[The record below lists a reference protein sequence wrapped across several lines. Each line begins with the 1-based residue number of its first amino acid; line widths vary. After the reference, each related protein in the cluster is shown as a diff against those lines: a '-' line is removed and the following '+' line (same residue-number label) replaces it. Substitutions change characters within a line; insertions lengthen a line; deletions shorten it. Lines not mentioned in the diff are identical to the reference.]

1 MYKQTLNGEWNMQKV
16 GGDKVFKAFVP
27 TTMYQVLFEND
38 QIADPYIDE
47 NDRALTA
54 LSDDDYVFYR
64 DFQVNSDILDNDRVE
79 LEFLGLDTLSTIYL
93 NQTIIGKTDNMHC
106 EYTYDVKHLLTNGVN
121 SIRIEFKSP
130 NVYIAKEQN
139 KDPLWGV
146 ANPLPGYEHLR
157 KAHHMFGWDWG
168 PQLPD
173 MGIWRPVTLK
183 AYSIAKLENYYITQ
197 VHKKDYVRL
206 EIDVELSEQWIEIK
220 KRNPKVQLSHEIL
233 DPKKHNIFQGTSEI
247 DHLVVDIKNPELW
260 WPNGYGEHPLYTVV
274 IKLVEEDRIL
284 DTLTKRIGLRTVTM
298 TREKDEYGE
307 SFDMT
312 VNGLRI
318 FAMGAD
324 YIPEDILINT
334 MSKERTRDL
343 LEDCKL
349 ANFNHMR
356 VWGGA
361 FYPDDYFYDICD
373 EFGLLVWQ
381 DFMFACGVYRLR
393 EKFQESITREITQ
406 NVRRIRHHACMALW
420 CGNNE
425 MEMGLVDWGIPNNE
439 SLRMDYLIMYEK
451 LIPGIVAEQDPE
463 AFYWPASPSSGGGFL
478 NPNGDDKGD
487 VHYWEVFH
495 GNKHYKEVRKHF
507 FRFASEFGMQ
517 SFPDIKTIE
526 HFAKEEDRQIY
537 GPVMENH
544 NKCLGDING
553 NMKIMMNMSGEF
565 DLPNNLD
572 DIVYISQVFQG
583 ETIRC
588 AVEHFRRNR
597 GRCMGSTYWQVNDN
611 WPVSSWSS
619 IDYYGRWKALHYM
632 VKRFYAPSLVSGFEK
647 GTKGYIHISNES
659 RSELKGTLQYQ
670 IRHIDKGILED
681 YSLPVLLEACTSREM
696 VTVDIKKYINGYGD
710 ERNIYLSFQLWQE
723 TKDEEVC
730 VSSDSILFVAHKHFN
745 FRKADIKTEVF
756 EDENGFGIKLTS
768 STYAKSVGVLFNHFD
783 VILSDN
789 YIDLLPNETVELR
802 VIKVKAGVELSKT
815 LLDENLRIK
824 AVNSINYI

>member
-1 MYKQTLNGEWNMQKV
+1 MYKQTLNGEWNMQKI
-16 GGDKVFKAFVP
+16 GGDEVYKALVP
-27 TTMYQVLFEND
+27 TTMYQVLFENGK
-38 QIADPYIDE
+38 IADPYVDE
-47 NDRALTA
+47 NDRVLTV
-54 LSDDDYVFYR
+54 LSEDDYVFFR
-64 DFQVNSDILDNDRVE
+64 EFQVDPEVLEQDNIE
-79 LEFLGLDTLSTIYL
+79 LEFLGLDTLSIIYL
-93 NQTIIGKTDNMHC
+93 NHVLLGKTDNMHC
-106 EYTYDVKHLLTNGVN
+106 EYTFNVKHLLKPGVN
-121 SIRIEFKSP
+121 TLRVEFKSP
-130 NVYIAKEQN
+130 NAYIAREQN

-173 MGIWRPVTLK
+173 MGIWRPITLK
-183 AYSIAKLENYYITQ
+183 AYSIAKLENYYIKQ
-197 VHKKDYVRL
+197 VHKKESVRL
-206 EIDVELSEQWIEIK
+206 EIDVEISVPLQQIRQMHSNIKLNLEIFDDQGQSILSE
-220 KRNPKVQLSHEIL
+220 
-233 DPKKHNIFQGTSEI
+233 TSDI
-247 DHLVVDIKNPELW
+247 VRVLVDIKEPKLW
-260 WPNGYGEHPLYTVV
+260 WPNGYGDQPLYTVV
-274 IKLVEEDRIL
+274 IKLVNEETVL

-298 TREKDEYGE
+298 TREKDEFGE

-324 YIPEDILINT
+324 YIPEDVLINT

-343 LEDCKL
+343 LEDCKI

-393 EKFQESITREITQ
+393 DKFRESITQEITQ
-406 NVRRIRHHACMALW
+406 NIRRIRHHACMALW

-425 MEMGLVDWGIPNNE
+425 MEVGMVDWGIPNNE

-451 LIPGIVAEQDPE
+451 LIPSLVAEHDPE

-478 NPNGDDKGD
+478 DPNADDKGD

-517 SFPDIKTIE
+517 SFPDMKTIE
-526 HFAKEEDRQIY
+526 HFAKEGDRQIY
-537 GPVMENH
+537 SPVMENH

-632 VKRFYAPSLVSGFEK
+632 VKRFYASALVSGYEK
-647 GTKGYIHISNES
+647 GTKGFIHVSNES
-659 RSELKGTLQYQ
+659 RTDLKGTLNYQ
-670 IRHIDKGILED
+670 IRHIDRGVLED
-681 YSLPVLLEACTSREM
+681 YSIPVLLEACTSREM
-696 VTVDIKKYINGYGD
+696 AVVDVKKYINDYGD
-710 ERNIYLSFQLWQE
+710 DRKVYLSFQLWE
-723 TKDEEVC
+723 DKNNEEVC
-730 VSSDSILFVAHKHFN
+730 VSSDSILFVAHKHFA
-745 FRKADIKTEVF
+745 FKKADIKYEVF
-756 EDENGFGIKLTS
+756 EDDKGFGLRLTAN
-768 STYAKSVGVLFNHFD
+768 TFAKSVGVLFNCFD
-783 VILSDN
+783 AILSDN
-789 YIDLLPNETVELR
+789 YIDILPNETVELR
-802 VIKVKAGVELSKT
+802 VIKVKNGVELTVK
-815 LLDENLRIK
+815 LLEENIRVK